1 MRMIGSKVLVGIVV
15 ILAFTTFSLPASSAF
30 SAENHVRHLNGYSA
44 GFWITKDDLSEV
56 AFCLLMRRAR
66 SRATSSR
73 RS

>member
-44 GFWITKDDLSEV
+44 GFWITN
-56 AFCLLMRRAR
+56 R
-66 SRATSSR
+66 
-73 RS
+73 